1 MTTNTSALDQALQAQ
16 SQRAHEI
23 QDVITFF
30 FLKLTSR
37 MNCSPTEIAEGLV
50 GAAASYIAV
59 AAMPNERAEV
69 ADAFCAELKRR
80 VTKR

>member
-1 MTTNTSALDQALQAQ
+1 MKTQLQQNLEAQ
-16 SQRAHEI
+16 NRRAHEI
-23 QDVITFF
+23 QDCITFF
-30 FLKLTSR
+30 FLKLTSK

-50 GAAASYIAV
+50 GATAAYIAV

-69 ADAFCAELKRR
+69 ADAVCAEIKRR